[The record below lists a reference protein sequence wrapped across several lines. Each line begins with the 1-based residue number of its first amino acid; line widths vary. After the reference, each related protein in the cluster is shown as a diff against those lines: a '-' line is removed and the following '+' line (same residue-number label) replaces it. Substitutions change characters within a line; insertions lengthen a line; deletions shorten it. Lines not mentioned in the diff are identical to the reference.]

1 MSPYIELHAR
11 SAFSFLKG
19 ASTPEELIATGAEFG
34 MPAMAL
40 LDRDGLYGAPR
51 FYLTAK
57 KLGIKAHIGAEIS
70 VRSPQSTVRSR
81 GADGVTTIPV
91 LVRNCTGYQ
100 NLCRLITL
108 MKLRVP
114 KHAKPGECAVTPDE
128 LAEHAEGLI
137 CLTGEGDGPL
147 ARDIHRREAE
157 NAELAQRN
165 AEWLIDVFGNE
176 NVYAELQRHFNR
188 DEEARNHAVI
198 EIARRLNLPLLATN
212 GVSYANR
219 AQRQV
224 ADVFTCVRNHVRLET
239 AGRLLSTNSE
249 RFMKSP
255 REMIGLFA
263 DLPEAISNTAELSS
277 RLEFTLEDLGYEFP
291 RYPVPSDETMTSFL
305 RRRTYEGARL
315 RYSGQNGSPTF
326 ARAQKQIE
334 HELALIEKLKLE
346 GYFLIVW
353 DIIQFCKGNG
363 ILVQGR
369 GSAANSAV
377 CYSLGITAVD
387 PVGMELLF
395 ERFLSEERGEW
406 PDIDLDL
413 PSGDQRE
420 RAIQYVYERYG
431 KLGAA
436 MTANVITYR
445 GRSTARE
452 VGKALGFDEE
462 TLGRLSS
469 LVHTWEWKD
478 PKDTPERQ
486 FKDAGLDL
494 HDRRIRKFFQLYRA
508 VQDLPRHLGQHSG
521 GMVICQGQL
530 NSVVPL
536 EPAAMPG
543 RVVVQWDKED
553 CADLGIVKVDLL
565 GLGMMAVLEESI
577 QIIRDDY
584 GEEVDLAHLPADD
597 PTVYKAL
604 QHADTIGMF
613 QIESRAQMS
622 CLPRL
627 RPQKFYD
634 IVVQVAIIRP
644 GPIVGNMVNP
654 YLSRRLGR
662 APIKYAHPALEPVLK
677 RTLGVPLFQEQL
689 LKVAMICAG
698 FSGGEAEELR
708 RAMGFKRSEARM
720 REIEVKLRRG
730 MTEKGITGKAQDEI
744 VQSIASFALYGFP
757 ESHAASFALLAYAS
771 AYLKCHYLAAF
782 TAATLNNQPM
792 GFYQP
797 FTIIKDAQRHGLKVK
812 PVDVTRS
819 NWECTIEEEGV
830 GNRVLGVENKRAG
843 NEAGSNNLHPTPNSQ
858 EEGVGNRVLG
868 VENKEVGNGAGSDNL
883 HPKPNT
889 QTPLALRLGLLCVK
903 GLREEA
909 GRAIELERTQYPFTS
924 LDDLHNR
931 VPELRKDELRKL
943 AAVGALNFID
953 QGIAFRMSGVE
964 SNKDSVFNA
973 RHDEPE
979 DGNNADPK
987 SRSDRLPPSPYTR
1000 HPNVHRRDALW
1011 QVERVSRDPGPLY
1024 KRLEDHGDSPLVPM
1038 TLSERLNA
1046 DLRGTGMT
1054 IGRHPMAH
1062 QRAWLDSMNVV
1073 RAADLK
1079 NMRNGRLVR
1088 VAGWVIVRQRPG
1100 TAKGFVFLSLE
1111 DETGIANVIVTPQLF
1126 EKNRL
1131 ALVDYPFLLIE
1142 GALQHQD
1149 NVVSVKA
1156 KSVEPLHITIES
1168 TGSHDFH

>member
-1 MSPYIELHAR
+1 MARYVELHAR
-11 SAFSFLKG
+11 SAFSFLQG
-19 ASTPEELIATGAEFG
+19 ASTPEELIATCAEFK
-34 MPAMAL
+34 MPSMAL
-40 LDRDGLYGAPR
+40 LDQDGLYGAAR
-51 FYLTAK
+51 FHLAGK
-57 KLGIKAHIGAEIS
+57 KLGIKAHIGAEITVQDRKSKVQSPRSKVQSPTRSKQTLDIGRGTLDLQKTVMS
-70 VRSPQSTVRSR
+70 VPL
-81 GADGVTTIPV
+81 
-91 LVRNCTGYQ
+91 LVRNRTGYQ

-114 KHAKPGECAVTPDE
+114 KHSKPGECAVTPDE
-128 LAEHAEGLI
+128 LAAHAEGLI
-137 CLTGEGDGPL
+137 CLTGSSDGPL
-147 ARDIHRREAE
+147 ARNSHRRDAG
-157 NAELAQRN
+157 NAEAAQRN
-165 AEWLIDVFGNE
+165 AEWLIDVFGKG

-188 DEEARNHAVI
+188 DEEAWNHSVI
-198 EIARRLNLPLLATN
+198 EIARRLKLPLLATN
-212 GVSYANR
+212 GVCYATR
-219 AQRQV
+219 VQRQV
-224 ADVFTCVRNHVRLET
+224 ADVFTCIRNHVQLET

-249 RFMKSP
+249 TFVKSP
-255 REMIGLFA
+255 AEMAALFA
-263 DLPEAISNTAELSS
+263 DLPEAIANTLELSS
-277 RLEFTLEDLGYEFP
+277 RLEFTLKDLGYEFP
-291 RYPVPSDETMTSFL
+291 RYPVPAGETMTSFL
-305 RRRTYEGARL
+305 RQRTYEGARG
-315 RYSGQNGSPTF
+315 RYSGQHGVPTF
-326 ARAQKQIE
+326 ARAEKQIE

-353 DIIQFCKGNG
+353 DIIQFCKHNG

-445 GRSTARE
+445 GRSAARE
-452 VGKALGFDEE
+452 VGKVLGFDEE

-494 HDRRIRKFFQLYRA
+494 TDRRIRKFFQLYRA

-553 CADLGIVKVDLL
+553 CADLGIIKVDLL
-565 GLGMMAVLEESI
+565 GLGMMAVLEDSI

-597 PTVYKAL
+597 PAVYKAL

-627 RPQKFYD
+627 HPYKFYD

-662 APIKYAHPALEPVLK
+662 APVEYAHPALEPVLK

-689 LKVAMICAG
+689 LKMAMICAG

-720 REIEVKLRRG
+720 QDIEVKLRRG
-730 MTEKGITGKAQDEI
+730 MTAKGITGKTQDEI

-757 ESHAASFALLAYAS
+757 ESHAASFALIAYAS
-771 AYLKCHYLAAF
+771 AFLKCHYLAAF

-819 NWECTIEEEGV
+819 NWDCTIEGEG
-830 GNRVLGVENKRAG
+830 
-843 NEAGSNNLHPTPNSQ
+843 SQNS
-858 EEGVGNRVLG
+858 
-868 VENKEVGNGAGSDNL
+868 EVREQRSEVRSQKSAISDPCTTETGSDQGSAYRTL
-883 HPKPNT
+883 T
-889 QTPLALRLGLLCVK
+889 ADLRPLALRLGLRCVK
-903 GLREEA
+903 GLREVS
-909 GRAIELERTQYPFTS
+909 GRAIERERKQHPFS
-924 LDDLHNR
+924 SFDDLHQR

-943 AAVGALNFID
+943 ATVGALNFI
-953 QGIAFRMSGVE
+953 GTG
-964 SNKDSVFNA
+964 
-973 RHDEPE
+973 
-979 DGNNADPK
+979 
-987 SRSDRLPPSPYTR
+987 SRSADILSAGVRSTLSDPREQKSVRADALSAGRMPALPA
-1000 HPNVHRRDALW
+1000 NRRDALW
-1011 QVERVSRDPGPLY
+1011 QVERVARDVGPLY
-1024 KRLEDHGDSPLVPM
+1024 EKLEEDSHSPLVPM
-1038 TLSERLNA
+1038 TLNERLNA
-1046 DLRGTGMT
+1046 DLRGTGIT

-1062 QRAWLDSMNVV
+1062 QRDWLNTVNVI
-1073 RAADLK
+1073 RASDLK
-1079 NMRNGRLVR
+1079 NLHNGQWVR

-1111 DETGIANVIVTPQLF
+1111 DETGIANVIVTPKLF
-1126 EKNRL
+1126 EQNRL
-1131 ALVDYPFLLIE
+1131 ALVDYPFLLI
-1142 GALQHQD
+1142 GGVLQHQD
-1149 NVVSVKA
+1149 NVISVKA
-1156 KSVEPLHITIES
+1156 RSVEPLQMKIQS
-1168 TGSHDFH
+1168 PGSHDFH

>member
-1 MSPYIELHAR
+1 MAQYIELHSR

-19 ASTPEELIATGAEFG
+19 ASTPEEIIAACAEFK
-34 MPAMAL
+34 MTSMAL

-51 FYLTAK
+51 FYLAGK
-57 KLGIKAHIGAEIS
+57 KLGIKTHIGAEIT
-70 VRSPQSTVRSR
+70 VRSPKSKVQSQTGDRQTLEIGRSTLDIQKN
-81 GADGVTTIPV
+81 AVTLPL
-91 LVRNCTGYQ
+91 LVRNRMGYQ
-100 NLCRLITL
+100 NLSRLITL

-114 KHAKPGECAVTPDE
+114 KHSGECAVTPEE

-137 CLTGEGDGPL
+137 CLTGESDGPL
-147 ARDIHRREAE
+147 ASDIQRRDAEA
-157 NAELAQRN
+157 AQRTTQ
-165 AEWLIDVFGNE
+165 WLVDTFGQG

-198 EIARRLNLPLLATN
+198 EIARRLKLPLLATN
-212 GVSYANR
+212 GVSYAHR

-224 ADVFTCVRNHVRLET
+224 ADVFTCIRNHVRLET
-239 AGRLLSTNSE
+239 AGRLLSTSSE
-249 RFMKSP
+249 RSVKSP
-255 REMIGLFA
+255 QEMSSLFA
-263 DLPEAISNTAELSS
+263 DLPEAISNTVELSS

-291 RYPVPSDETMTSFL
+291 RYPVPANETMTSFL
-305 RRRTYEGARL
+305 RQRTYEGARL

-326 ARAQKQIE
+326 AHAQKQIE

-353 DIIQFCKGNG
+353 DIIQYCKRNS

-445 GRSTARE
+445 GRSAARE

-462 TLGRLSS
+462 TLKRLSS

-494 HDRRIRKFFQLYRA
+494 LDRRIRKFFQLYRA
-508 VQDLPRHLGQHSG
+508 IQDLPRHLGQHSG

-530 NSVVPL
+530 DSVVPL

-553 CADLGIVKVDLL
+553 CADLGIIKVDLL
-565 GLGMMAVLEESI
+565 GLGMMAALEESI
-577 QIIRDDY
+577 QIIHDDY
-584 GEEVDLAHLPADD
+584 GEEVDLAHLPPDD
-597 PTVYKAL
+597 PTVYRAL
-604 QHADTIGMF
+604 QQADTIGMF
-613 QIESRAQMS
+613 QVESRAQMS

-689 LKVAMICAG
+689 LKMAMICAG

-720 REIEVKLRRG
+720 REIEIKLRRG
-730 MTEKGITGKAQDEI
+730 MTEKGITGKTQDEI

-819 NWECTIEEEGV
+819 NWECTIEKDRGQKSEVKGQRIEKQ
-830 GNRVLGVENKRAG
+830 ETT
-843 NEAGSNNLHPTPNSQ
+843 TPGTVKS
-858 EEGVGNRVLG
+858 
-868 VENKEVGNGAGSDNL
+868 GSDPESTYRL
-883 HPKPNT
+883 PT
-889 QTPLALRLGLLCVK
+889 SDRRPLALRLGLRCVK

-909 GRAIELERTQYPFTS
+909 GRAIERERAQRPFTS

-931 VPELRKDELRKL
+931 VPELRKDELRRL
-943 AAVGALNFID
+943 AAVGALNFIKAPGARTSRPPEREARND
-953 QGIAFRMSGVE
+953 FHYLPDSMSVLRTPAGRMPALPAS
-964 SNKDSVFNA
+964 SN
-973 RHDEPE
+973 
-979 DGNNADPK
+979 
-987 SRSDRLPPSPYTR
+987 
-1000 HPNVHRRDALW
+1000 RRDALW
-1011 QVERVSRDPGPLY
+1011 QVERVSREAGPLY
-1024 KRLEDHGDSPLVPM
+1024 KRLEEDDDSPLVPM
-1038 TLSERLNA
+1038 TLNERLNA

-1054 IGRHPMAH
+1054 IGRHPMVH
-1062 QRAWLDSMNVV
+1062 QRAWLDSMNVA

-1079 NMRNGRLVR
+1079 SMGHGRLVR

-1111 DETGIANVIVTPQLF
+1111 DETGIANVIITPQLF

-1156 KSVEPLHITIES
+1156 KRVKPLDMKIAS